1 MRGPAHQS
9 PQRGFTLIEVM
20 LAIVL
25 LALLLAGT
33 FGAVRT
39 AVRASHSGEQAID
52 RINRVRVA
60 QEFMRRQISRIMP
73 LSYDSDPNT
82 GERFLF
88 EGDATSMRFVAPMP
102 GYLSRGGAYVQSLR
116 LVRAG
121 RGMELE
127 FSNVMLN
134 GFDPEFADP
143 DAEPVVLLNQIS
155 SGRFEYRTMDDQGE
169 MTAWS
174 DRWEDPGVTP
184 VMVRISIDMADD
196 ARIDF
201 PDMEIAPMLDVAAV
215 RPGSARGGQRRN
227 IGRPIGRNVPPGA
240 AAQPAERRPTR
251 RAPTSR
257 DQRR

>member
-1 MRGPAHQS
+1 MRMPARQ
-9 PQRGFTLIEVM
+9 PVQRGFTLIELM

-39 AVRASHSGEQAID
+39 AVRASQSGEQAID

-60 QEFMRRQISRIMP
+60 QEFMRRQLSRIMP
-73 LSYDSDPNT
+73 LSYDSDANT

-127 FSNVMLN
+127 FSNAMLN

-143 DAEPVVLLNQIS
+143 DAEPVVLLNQIN
-155 SGRFEYRTMDDQGE
+155 SGRFEYRTMDEQGE
-169 MTAWS
+169 LTDWS
-174 DRWEDPGVTP
+174 DRWDDPGVTP

-215 RPGSARGGQRRN
+215 RPGTARGGRRRN
-227 IGRPIGRNVPPGA
+227 IGRPVGSNVQSGA
-240 AAQPAERRPTR
+240 SQQSAERRPTR
-251 RAPTSR
+251 RPPTSR
-257 DQRR
+257 GQRQ